1 MATDTS
7 SVQPLSKMTFSINFI
22 AIVKLQQLLNPAD
35 MNPFCAASEEFIA
48 AEYRAVKS
56 LASELTRYSPVKS
69 GFLQTPENLRA
80 GLSRSLLPFN
90 IQTVWKLKKLYG
102 F

>member
-22 AIVKLQQLLNPAD
+22 AIVKIQQLLNPTD

-56 LASELTRYSPVKS
+56 LASELTRHSPVKS

-80 GLSRSLLPFN
+80 GLSRCPS
-90 IQTVWKLKKLYG
+90 ISKLSG
-102 F
+102 N